1 MNPGNALMGCALAID
16 SVPEAA
22 AVPPLVTG
30 DRVSFIGLPE
40 VGTILA
46 MLSSRGL

>member
-1 MNPGNALMGCALAID
+1 MGCALAAD

-22 AVPPLVTG
+22 AVSPLVTK
-30 DRVSFIGLPE
+30 DRASFVGLPE